1 MADGGWLEGC
11 GVGGGKLGQDA
22 TMGKEG
28 GRKRTSRKAETF
40 SADKNLKMA
49 EASVTGY
56 QKGKLQRCAP
66 YRRALSL
73 RASL

>member
-1 MADGGWLEGC
+1 M
-11 GVGGGKLGQDA
+11 GGGKLGQDA
-22 TMGKEG
+22 TMEEG
-28 GRKRTSRKAETF
+28 GRGRKRTSRKAETF

-66 YRRALSL
+66 YRRALLL

>member
-1 MADGGWLEGC
+1 M
-11 GVGGGKLGQDA
+11 GGGKLGQDA
-22 TMGKEG
+22 TMEEG
-28 GRKRTSRKAETF
+28 GRERKRTSRKAETF

>member
-1 MADGGWLEGC
+1 M
-11 GVGGGKLGQDA
+11 GGGKLGQDA
-22 TMGKEG
+22 TMEEG
-28 GRKRTSRKAETF
+28 GRRRKRTSRKAETF

>member
-1 MADGGWLEGC
+1 M
-11 GVGGGKLGQDA
+11 GGGKLGQDA
-22 TMGKEG
+22 TMGEG
-28 GRKRTSRKAETF
+28 GRGRKRTSRKAETF

>member
-1 MADGGWLEGC
+1 M
-11 GVGGGKLGQDA
+11 GGGKLGQDA
-22 TMGKEG
+22 TMEEG
-28 GRKRTSRKAETF
+28 GRGRKRTSRKAGTF